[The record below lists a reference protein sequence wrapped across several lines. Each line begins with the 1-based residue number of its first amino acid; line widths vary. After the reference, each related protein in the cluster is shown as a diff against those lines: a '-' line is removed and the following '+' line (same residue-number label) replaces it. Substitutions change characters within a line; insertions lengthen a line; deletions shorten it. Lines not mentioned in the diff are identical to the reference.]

1 MIEVGHIDIEVER
14 VVQYVNIS
22 IFRMILSEGCILY
35 AQKLFQQVLFIS
47 EIMENNSLHHVIS
60 YFFYF
65 QRHQRTVDDLH
76 PQSIQSQF

>member
-1 MIEVGHIDIEVER
+1 MVEVGHVDIEVER
-14 VVQYVNIS
+14 VVQYVDVS

-47 EIMENNSLHHVIS
+47 EIMVNNSLHHIIS

-76 PQSIQSQF
+76 TQSIQS